1 MPTLYISGPMSGL
14 PEHNFPAFNAE
25 AARLRAMGYSV
36 INPAEI
42 NPDGKDS
49 WHQCLR
55 KDLKALCDCDALVL
69 LPGWEHSQGAHL
81 ELHVA
86 HRMGLGI
93 RMAKEITS

>member
-25 AARLRAMGYSV
+25 AARLRALGYSV

-42 NPDGKDS
+42 SLDGDAS
-49 WHQCLR
+49 WHQYLR

-69 LPGWEHSQGAHL
+69 LPGWEQSQGAHL

-86 HRMGLGI
+86 HRLGLGI
-93 RMAKEITS
+93 LMAKEITS

>member
-14 PEHNFPAFNAE
+14 PEHNFPAFNAQ
-25 AARLRAMGYSV
+25 AARLRALGYSV

-42 NPDGKDS
+42 NSDGKDS

-55 KDLKALCDCDALVL
+55 NDLKARCDCDALVL
-69 LPGWEHSQGAHL
+69 PGWEKSQGAHL

-86 HRMGLGI
+86 HRLGLGI
-93 RMAKEITS
+93 LMAKEITS